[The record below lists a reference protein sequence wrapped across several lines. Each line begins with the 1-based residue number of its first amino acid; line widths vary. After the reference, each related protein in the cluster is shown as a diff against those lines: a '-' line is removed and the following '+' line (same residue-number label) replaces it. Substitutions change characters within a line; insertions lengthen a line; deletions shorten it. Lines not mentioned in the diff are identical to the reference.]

1 LGENFEQDREKFL
14 HRHGG
19 LAVVVGITGKGGRF
33 PLDRLRGRVNGHGG
47 RRNENERREQS
58 GRKPEEKSVHGE
70 RWEKWKNLRNF
81 GIGIS
86 ARILGFRLVV
96 GGLEGSSPFALAE
109 VFEGSKR
116 IGHSKE
122 DHSHSDE
129 RYDEDGSAPSDVFF
143 GPIPLAGPFE
153 DDLPI
158 PENGDP
164 ESDED
169 CEIEEF
175 DEHAK
180 GLPRQ
185 YMGCSNRGNRKNP
198 QYLIIFNR
206 MW

>member
-1 LGENFEQDREKFL
+1 MEE
-14 HRHGG
+14 GG
-19 LAVVVGITGKGGRF
+19 K
-33 PLDRLRGRVNGHGG
+33 
-47 RRNENERREQS
+47 
-58 GRKPEEKSVHGE
+58 
-70 RWEKWKNLRNF
+70 KWKNLRSF

-96 GGLEGSSPFALAE
+96 GGFKGSSSFALAE
-109 VFEGSKR
+109 IFEGSKW
-116 IGHSKE
+116 IGDSE
-122 DHSHSDE
+122 EYHSHSDE

-158 PENGDP
+158 PENGDS

-169 CEIEEF
+169 REIEEF
-175 DEHAK
+175 DEHTK

-185 YMGCSNRGNRKNP
+185 YMGCPNRSNRKNP
-198 QYLIIFNR
+198 QDLIIFNR